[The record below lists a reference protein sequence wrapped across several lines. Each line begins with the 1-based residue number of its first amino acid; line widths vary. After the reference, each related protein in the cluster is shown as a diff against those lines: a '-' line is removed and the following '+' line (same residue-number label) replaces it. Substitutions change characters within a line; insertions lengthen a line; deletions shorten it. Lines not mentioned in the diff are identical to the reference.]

1 VARNEIVLL
10 DQIIEARQAAL
21 ASPPSIGDAFELFGC
36 EQALRER
43 DLSLD
48 EIEQGVVGGGN
59 DGAID
64 GVYVFLGDNLLADD
78 SDLFDDAFPAT
89 QVPPRAR
96 LLLWLVQTKHEESF
110 TETAIDL
117 VRDSTRRLLDLSQE
131 EEDLR
136 ELYSEAVVSR
146 TGIFRSALRKLAAR
160 HPQVEVRF
168 SYVTRGSVQDANAK
182 VLIKANELDQHFKD
196 MLPKANARVELLG
209 AAELWKRA
217 SELPSYTLEL
227 KYRENSTSGNSHVG
241 IVSLG
246 DYMEFLADESGALRR
261 HIFDWNVRDYQGN
274 VEVNRE
280 IERSLQADDA
290 PEFWWLNNG
299 VTIICSRASIQSKTY
314 YMDDVQ
320 IVNGLQTSHTIYSTL
335 SKQSADHAARD
346 KAILVRILVADDAS
360 TRDQVIRATNRQTN
374 VPAASLR
381 ATDDV
386 QRSVE
391 AYFAA
396 NGWYYDRR
404 KNYYRN
410 LGKTPER
417 IVSIP
422 LLAQAVMAMGLSRP
436 DNSRAR
442 PSSLLKRDDDY
453 RQIFSEALPLPV
465 YLWLAKAQ
473 KDIDSFLLT
482 PAAATTPPERTN
494 LRFHLA
500 MLAVAKLFGG
510 KVYAP
515 AQLNALATEDRPVA
529 DADLPECLLELRARL
544 AELGRQTG
552 DTTDKLAKGPE
563 LVDYILQRAFPGE
576 VQQKASK
583 SGAS

>member
-1 VARNEIVLL
+1 MTRNELVLL
-10 DQIIEARQAAL
+10 DQIIDSRQAAL
-21 ASPPSIGDAFELFGC
+21 PSPLPIGEAFELFGC
-36 EQALRER
+36 EQTLRDR
-43 DLSLD
+43 DLSPE
-48 EIEQGVVGGGN
+48 EIELGVVGGGN

-64 GVYVFLGDNLLADD
+64 GVYVFLGDDLLAED
-78 SDLFDDAFPAT
+78 SELFDDDFAVS
-89 QVPPRAR
+89 QVAPKSR

-117 VRDSTRRLLDLSQE
+117 VRDSTRRLLDLGQDE
-131 EEDLR
+131 HDLK

-146 TGIFRSALRKLAAR
+146 TSIFRSALRKLAAR

-168 SYVTRGSVQDANAK
+168 SYVTRGSVQDANTK
-182 VLIKANELDQHFKD
+182 VQIKANELERHFHD
-196 MLPKANARVELLG
+196 MLMDAQAHVELLG

-227 KYRENSTSGNSHVG
+227 KYKENSTSGNSHVG

-246 DYMEFLADESGALRR
+246 DYMNFLADDSGALRR
-261 HIFDWNVRDYQGN
+261 HIFDWNVRDYQRG

-280 IERSLQADDA
+280 IERSLLAGDS

-299 VTIICSRASIQSKTY
+299 VTIICSRVSIQSKTY

-320 IVNGLQTSHTIYSTL
+320 IVNGLQTSHTIYTAL
-335 SKQSADHAARD
+335 SKEAPDHPARD
-346 KAILVRILVADDAS
+346 KAILVRILVADDAT

-381 ATDDV
+381 ATDNV

-391 AYFAA
+391 AYFSA

-410 LGKTPER
+410 LGKSPER
-417 IVSIP
+417 IVSIS

-436 DNSRAR
+436 DDSRAR

-453 RQIFSEALPLPV
+453 HKIFSESLPLQV
-465 YLWLAKAQ
+465 YLWLAKTQ
-473 KDIDSFLLT
+473 KDVDSFLLT
-482 PAAATTPPERTN
+482 PAATTTAPERTN

-500 MLAVAKLFGG
+500 MLAVARLFGG

-515 AQLNALATEDRPVA
+515 AQLTALANQKKPIA
-529 DADLPECLLELRARL
+529 DADLSRCLSELRERFK
-544 AELGRQTG
+544 ELSAATG
-552 DTTDKLAKGPE
+552 DTSDKIAKGSD
-563 LVDYILQRAFPGE
+563 LVDRILQHAFPDE
-576 VQQKASK
+576 VQQKTV
-583 SGAS
+583 